1 MVDNEDD
8 KDDDDLKDDDEDDE
22 GDSTDKDEGDSTDKE
37 EGENEQGL
45 EFVNKEELQEDVQNL
60 QKAGLVES
68 ELSQKLQNKKM
79 KKLSSSSTISMYS
92 AEDMEKCFEVR
103 T

>member
-1 MVDNEDD
+1 MRMMKVN
-8 KDDDDLKDDDEDDE
+8 
-22 GDSTDKDEGDSTDKE
+22 KDEGDSTDKE

-45 EFVNKEELQEDVQNL
+45 EFVSKEELQEDVWLNL
-60 QKAGLVES
+60 QKAGGLVES
-68 ELSQKLQNKKM
+68 ELSQILQNKKM